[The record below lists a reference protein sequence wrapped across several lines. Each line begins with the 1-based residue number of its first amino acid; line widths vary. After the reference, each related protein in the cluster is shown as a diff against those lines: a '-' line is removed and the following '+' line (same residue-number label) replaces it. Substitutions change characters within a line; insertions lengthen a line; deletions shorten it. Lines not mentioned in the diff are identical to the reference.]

1 MQTARI
7 ANPGE
12 PDTFSWEA
20 NTAQMTMPARIVP
33 ASARAQPAAIVGPRG
48 AASLSLRVSCALI
61 DSSMPNEQKAA
72 VDTAVAGHELSSP
85 KLLGLHRFIGSKVPA
100 AFIHVGM

>member
-20 NTAQMTMPARIVP
+20 NTAQMTMQARIVP
-33 ASARAQPAAIVGPRG
+33 ASARAQPAAIVGPSG
-48 AASLSLRVSCALI
+48 PASLSLRVSCALI
-61 DSSMPNEQKAA
+61 DSSMPNEQKAT
-72 VDTAVAGHELSSP
+72 VDTAVAV
-85 KLLGLHRFIGSKVPA
+85 K
-100 AFIHVGM
+100 